1 MKKAE
6 YEQFSDRN
14 EKEDTRQSQLSQLP
28 SPNIGRRRTARNS
41 VRLKKGE
48 SGSSKNKRHLT
59 NEGLCQTRM
68 GYARGKN
75 DIAGIVMLAI
85 LGSLCEISDKDREDE
100 KKTRR

>member
-14 EKEDTRQSQLSQLP
+14 EKEDARQSQLSQLP

-48 SGSSKNKRHLT
+48 SGSSR
-59 NEGLCQTRM
+59 NETPFDITK
-68 GYARGKN
+68 GYAIHEWATPEERTT
-75 DIAGIVMLAI
+75 
-85 LGSLCEISDKDREDE
+85 SQE
-100 KKTRR
+100 